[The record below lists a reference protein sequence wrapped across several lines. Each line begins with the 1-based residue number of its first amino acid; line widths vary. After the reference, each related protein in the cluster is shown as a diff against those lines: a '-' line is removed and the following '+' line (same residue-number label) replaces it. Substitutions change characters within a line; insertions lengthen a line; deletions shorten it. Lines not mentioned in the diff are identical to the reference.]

1 MTTAAAVALSPLKPK
16 HNDGDGDDSSGSNG
30 SASIRS
36 QRKNTYKLMG
46 WSYNDGQLGI
56 SITRLTLQ

>member
-30 SASIRS
+30 SASLRS

-46 WSYNDGQLGI
+46 
-56 SITRLTLQ
+56 

>member
-16 HNDGDGDDSSGSNG
+16 HNDGDGDGDDSNG